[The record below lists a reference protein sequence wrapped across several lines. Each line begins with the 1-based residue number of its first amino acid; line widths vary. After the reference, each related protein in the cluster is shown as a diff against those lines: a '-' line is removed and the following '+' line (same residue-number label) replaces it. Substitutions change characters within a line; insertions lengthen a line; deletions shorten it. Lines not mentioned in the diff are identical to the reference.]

1 VFSANF
7 KTSRTGLAERWVLTW
22 LLGQQHTLAYEF
34 LAWLVFLFVFLH
46 TPALF
51 FGQHQLHLWKGL
63 STPNRQHNNINPA
76 KTDRIKH
83 VASSEVVLIYTGKAR
98 CEWMHVTNAASV
110 LARSTG
116 MTCVHHRWLR
126 STAADAYSHFEKGN
140 SGVRV
145 ACSGHMQLH
154 TYASQNNHSWSKVL
168 EPWTYRF
175 LMLGCVL
182 YTRLLTWPGVK
193 LILAI

>member
-1 VFSANF
+1 MSWVLGVVSFSVCLSTYPLSPTRRPCSSDSISFISEKVFQR
-7 KTSRTGLAERWVLTW
+7 RTGNT
-22 LLGQQHTLAYEF
+22 
-34 LAWLVFLFVFLH
+34 
-46 TPALF
+46 
-51 FGQHQLHLWKGL
+51 
-63 STPNRQHNNINPA
+63 IIIPA

-154 TYASQNNHSWSKVL
+154 TYASQNNHSSSKS
-168 EPWTYRF
+168 
-175 LMLGCVL
+175 LGAL
-182 YTRLLTWPGVK
+182 DLQ
-193 LILAI
+193 ILDVRVCHLHKTFNMT